1 MNVIALDLATK
12 CGWAF
17 YLDGKLI
24 RYGTVWADKK
34 AEDFGLYPF
43 NYVLL
48 AQHTA
53 HRLYQQVVKPCLVE
67 AKGDVHIVVEETT
80 SSQSNYSQKKIEFVH
95 YAILQLLQG
104 MRVWY
109 VRDQTW
115 KSKVGARLNKEERA
129 LNKKIKD
136 YKEENK
142 REDGKTVL
150 AKFDLDGQGLKVV
163 GKRTS
168 QHVYLRALQE
178 QLGIALDLK
187 DEDAG
192 AAILL
197 GLAFTR
203 GVALCNGIQSK
214 KKKK

>member
-12 CGWAF
+12 CGYAF
-17 YLDGKLI
+17 YMDGKLI

-53 HRLYQQVVKPCLVE
+53 HRLYEQVVKPCLIQ
-67 AKGDVHIVVEETT
+67 AKGDAHIVVEETT
-80 SSQSNYSQKKIEFVH
+80 ASQSNYSQKKIEFVH

-104 MRVWY
+104 MQVWY

-115 KSKVGARLNKEERA
+115 KSKVGARLNKEERD
-129 LNKKIKD
+129 LNKRIKA
-136 YKEENK
+136 YKE
-142 REDGKTVL
+142 KTGEKL
-150 AKFDLDGQGLKVV
+150 AKFDLDGEGLKVV

-168 QHVYLRALQE
+168 QHVYLRALKE